1 MAEGESDA
9 DKKHAPTERRLRQ
22 AAERGDMVRSVD
34 LPRATAIV
42 ATVLIALNASAMIG
56 STVKHVA
63 WSALSTA
70 GTAPLGVA
78 ADWLSSTMQA
88 VLPVLALVALL
99 SMLSAILFGG
109 WAFSLASL
117 SPTLGK
123 LFSFAGLGE
132 AFSVSH
138 LTETMKSFVKF
149 VVIGGVGAASVFS
162 ARSTILTL
170 SGSRHFSVAPVL
182 DLILHVLSSICLVI
196 AAVAAMDMALQ
207 LWLHRR
213 RHRMSDA
220 EMREEM
226 KDAVGNPQVK
236 QRQRTAQR
244 RMARARQ
251 MRRLPE
257 ASVVVTNPTHIAVAL
272 RFRQGLDAA
281 PVLVAKGAD
290 LMAAEIVAKARSY
303 GIPIVEAAPLARAV
317 YRYVEPDDFIPVA
330 LYRACAEVLAYVWR
344 LQAWRAARTPTHKPP
359 PPKIAEIAMP
369 PRHPEEPSRSVTN
382 F

>member
-22 AAERGDMVRSVD
+22 AAERGDLVRSLD
-34 LPRATAIV
+34 LPKATAII
-42 ATVLIALNASAMIG
+42 ATVLIALNASTLIG
-56 STVKHVA
+56 STIKRIA
-63 WSALSTA
+63 WSALSIA

-78 ADWLSSTMQA
+78 ENWLSGALLA
-88 VLPVLALVALL
+88 VLPVITLVALL
-99 SMLSAILFGG
+99 SMLTSILFGG

-117 SPTLGK
+117 SPALGK
-123 LFSFAGLGE
+123 LFSFAGLGD

-149 VVIGGVGAASVFS
+149 VVIGGVGAASLFT
-162 ARSTILTL
+162 ARWSVLTL
-170 SGSRHFSVAPVL
+170 SGNRHFSPMPVL
-182 DLILHVLSSICLVI
+182 NLILHVLSSICLVI
-196 AAVAAMDMALQ
+196 AAVTAVDMGLQ
-207 LWLHRR
+207 LWLYRR

-220 EMREEM
+220 EIREEM

-272 RFRQGLDAA
+272 RFRRGLDAA
-281 PVLVAKGAD
+281 PVLLAKGAD
-290 LMAAEIVAKARSY
+290 LMAAEIVTKARGY

-344 LQAWRAARTPTHKPP
+344 LQAWRAASTQAQKPP
-359 PPKIAEIAMP
+359 LPKISEIEMP
-369 PRHPEEPSRSVTN
+369 PRHS
-382 F
+382 